1 VQAFTSQSGHPAH
14 RGTLV
19 QQHDRQR
26 GGEVISDAR
35 A

>member
-1 VQAFTSQSGHPAH
+1 VQAFTIQSGHPAH
-14 RGTLV
+14 RGAPV

-26 GGEVISDAR
+26 GGEVISDAP